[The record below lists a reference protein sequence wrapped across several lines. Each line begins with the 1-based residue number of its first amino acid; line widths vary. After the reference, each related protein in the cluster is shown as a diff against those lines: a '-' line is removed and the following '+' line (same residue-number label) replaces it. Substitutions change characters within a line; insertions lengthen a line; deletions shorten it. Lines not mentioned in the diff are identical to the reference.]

1 MIAISETHAGKGHTD
16 GGQGTPLCDD
26 IAEHPMPR
34 PGVLDGAAPSE
45 AFVAAVR
52 QTVET

>member
-1 MIAISETHAGKGHTD
+1 MIAISETHAGKGQIAS
-16 GGQGTPLCDD
+16 GQGTPLCDD
-26 IAEHPMPR
+26 IAKHPMPR

-52 QTVET
+52 QMVET

>member
-1 MIAISETHAGKGHTD
+1 MIASSETHAGNGQTV

-34 PGVLDGAAPSE
+34 PGVLDGAAPRG

-52 QTVET
+52 QMVET